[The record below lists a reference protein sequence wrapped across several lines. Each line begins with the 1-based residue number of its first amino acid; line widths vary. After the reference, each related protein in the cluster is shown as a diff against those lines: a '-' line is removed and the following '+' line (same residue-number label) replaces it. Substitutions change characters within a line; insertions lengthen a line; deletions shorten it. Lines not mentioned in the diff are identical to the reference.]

1 MIDDV
6 MSVRDPLLLRA
17 RTTDQVWRGW
27 EELGGLNVSLGWEW
41 EAGGAS
47 DLPTSGHITTAWL
60 LQL

>member
-6 MSVRDPLLLRA
+6 TSVRDPLLLRA
-17 RTTDQVWRGW
+17 RTTGPGMAGL

-47 DLPTSGHITTAWL
+47 DLPTSGHLTTAWL